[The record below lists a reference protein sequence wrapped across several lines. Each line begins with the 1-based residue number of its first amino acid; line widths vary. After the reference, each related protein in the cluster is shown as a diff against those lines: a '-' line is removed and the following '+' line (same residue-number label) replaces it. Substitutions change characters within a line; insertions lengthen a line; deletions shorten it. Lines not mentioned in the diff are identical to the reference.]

1 MYTQRNYP
9 MANNSG
15 LTLGMR
21 QTVCLSAGDIS
32 FRNGPDK
39 VPVIARGH
47 VRLKSDYGITGNG
60 HGTVFVHED
69 SDIDTNNPCV
79 YDAKVD
85 IYMTEF
91 SRAYLELG
99 ETQIRR
105 FIK

>member
-1 MYTQRNYP
+1 

-32 FRNGPDK
+32 FRTGSDK

-47 VRLKSDYGITGNG
+47 VRISSDYGITGIAGNG
-60 HGTVFVHED
+60 KVFIYED
-69 SDIDTNNPCV
+69 SDIDTNNPCA
-79 YDAKVD
+79 YDARVD

-99 ETQIRR
+99 DSQIRR